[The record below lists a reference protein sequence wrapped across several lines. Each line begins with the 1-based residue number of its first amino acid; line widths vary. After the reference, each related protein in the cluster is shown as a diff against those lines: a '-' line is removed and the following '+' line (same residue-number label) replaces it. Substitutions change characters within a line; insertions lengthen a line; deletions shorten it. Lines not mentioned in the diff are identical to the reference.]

1 MSNKLL
7 TPIEVAKILGLS
19 VETLNMW
26 RTTKRYNLPY
36 VKAGRMVRY
45 RQEDVEAFID
55 ARIQGT

>member
-55 ARIQGT
+55 ARLQGA